1 MPKHWNCFVAGCTS
15 IYTTKISGLKYYRIP
30 KKTRQ
35 GVWRILKTD
44 GVKWDS
50 AFICSRHWSKG
61 RENSKH
67 LPDVRTPDNTNGA
80 ELRRKSPYDCS
91 AQRSKAIRLLNKQS
105 NTLKHEK
112 RDVSADKICLWNQI
126 SELQKEVENLKNQN
140 DSLEEINENLQR
152 EKDVLN
158 SEVGDLR
165 TEQDRLETVLNQEW
179 RNEEQVIW
187 LDNYQWKQV

>member
-1 MPKHWNCFVAGCTS
+1 MPQHWNCFVAGCTS

-91 AQRSKAIRLLNKQS
+91 AQRSKAIRLLNKQL

-112 RDVSADKICLWNQI
+112 EMSLLTKYVFEIRYPSYRRRLKTLKIRMIPWKKWMKTFNEKRM
-126 SELQKEVENLKNQN
+126 SWKVRW
-140 DSLEEINENLQR
+140 EI
-152 EKDVLN
+152 
-158 SEVGDLR
+158 
-165 TEQDRLETVLNQEW
+165 
-179 RNEEQVIW
+179 
-187 LDNYQWKQV
+187 